1 MSTGNRGYPF
11 GQSLS
16 LTSILAVVVSFGML
30 VSYWKFHLYFGDW
43 SRTVQIIYFAIT
55 FSLLFW
61 GVNAQLSGR
70 TESPQSLS
78 KFGWTRYRV
87 TLPRPGI
94 IYLIILVT
102 VFIGAAVGHSN
113 MLVFVFALL
122 VGPFLVNGVITLS
135 MLTRLRVRR
144 SAPKLAMAGEPISVR
159 LTLANRKLVLSS
171 WLMTVSDLIS
181 GANTFGT
188 TGVLF
193 PRVHPRGRRSGSYRL
208 LLARR
213 GRYSFGPIYV
223 STRFPLGLV
232 ERGRMINQRD
242 EILVHPR
249 LGKLSSSWTRE
260 WFGATEA
267 VAHRKLRRGAYDD
280 EFHHLREFRSGDNPR
295 AIHWRTTAR
304 QNEIMVRE
312 FRQSRGLDL
321 TVLVDL
327 WQPDEPDDRQYERAE
342 LAVSLAA
349 TICVEQMK
357 QSRNAN
363 VFLAIAGKKLTFCD
377 RASTQA
383 GIERLLAALAVVEAG
398 SAPPIG
404 ELVELGTA
412 KRSRSTE
419 TILIT
424 SRQREDV
431 YREEAQAVGSS
442 FAMTELAGDANVIE
456 TDPTQLAKFFKLE

>member
-1 MSTGNRGYPF
+1 MSTGNRDYPF

-30 VSYWKFHLYFGDW
+30 ISYWKFHLYFGDW
-43 SRTVQIIYFAIT
+43 SRAVQVIYFAIT
-55 FSLLFW
+55 FGLLFW
-61 GVNAQLSGR
+61 GVNELLSERVG
-70 TESPQSLS
+70 SPESLS
-78 KFGWTRYRV
+78 KIGWIRYRA
-87 TLPRPGI
+87 TLTRPGI
-94 IYLIILVT
+94 VYLIILVT

-113 MLVFVFALL
+113 MLVFVFALM
-122 VGPFLVNGVITLS
+122 VGPFLVNGVITFS
-135 MLTRLRVRR
+135 MLRRLRVSR
-144 SAPKLAMAGEPISVR
+144 SAPTLAMAGASVSVR
-159 LTLANRKLVLSS
+159 ITLANRKVMLSS

-181 GANTFGT
+181 GAGTFRT

-193 PRVHPRGRRSGSYRL
+193 PRVPAHGRRSGCYHL

-232 ERGRMINQRD
+232 ERGLMINQRD

-260 WFGATEA
+260 WFGATEI
-267 VAHRKLRRGAYDD
+267 VAHRELRRGAYDD

-304 QNEIMVRE
+304 QNEVMVRE

-327 WQPDEPDDRQYERAE
+327 WQPDEPNERQYERAE
-342 LAVSLAA
+342 LAVSVAA

-363 VFLAIAGKKLTFCD
+363 VFLAIAGRKLTFCD
-377 RASTQA
+377 GASTQA
-383 GIERLLAALAVVEAG
+383 GIERLLMALAVVEAG
-398 SAPPIG
+398 SAPAIG
-404 ELVELGTA
+404 ELIELGTA
-412 KRSRSTE
+412 KRSQSTE

-424 SRQREDV
+424 SRQRENV
-431 YREEAQAVGSS
+431 GREEAQSTGSL
-442 FAMTELAGDANVIE
+442 FATTELAGDTYVIE
-456 TDPTQLAKFFKLE
+456 TDPAKLATFFQLE